1 MIDGTG
7 LGVGVADRLREL
19 GYDVRSLIGAEKSR
33 RFGFANSRTLGYWIV
48 REELEA
54 GRLALPP
61 DPGLRDQLLATE
73 WGENARGEVALLKKD
88 RLPAS
93 PDEADAVSMA
103 VWARGPQYL
112 KPLYLSS

>member
-1 MIDGTG
+1 MGA
-7 LGVGVADRLREL
+7 GVADRLREL
-19 GYDVRSLIGAEKSR
+19 GYDTRAFIGAEKSR

-61 DPGLRDQLLATE
+61 DPALRDQLLATE
-73 WGENARGEVALLKKD
+73 WAENARGEVALLKKD
-88 RLPAS
+88 RLPVS

-103 VWARGPQYL
+103 CWVRATEYVP
-112 KPLYLSS
+112 PLRYSG